1 MTKKAKT
8 RRLVVS
14 AVEAVIG
21 SAMVLAAIAAVCY
34 AASFALSVAGVA

>member
-21 SAMVLAAIAAVCY
+21 TAMVLAVIATVCY
-34 AASFALSVAGVA
+34 AASFVLSVLGVV

>member
-14 AVEAVIG
+14 AAEAVIG
-21 SAMVLAAIAAVCY
+21 TAMVLAVIATVCY
-34 AASFALSVAGVA
+34 AASFVFSVAGVA